1 MISKPLIAII
11 RHYQNGQL
19 FKMRLARTLEAL
31 IFNAPRRAEKGSEV
45 PTAEMSTT
53 EVSTPPATSGIT
65 SRVSQIGSTLQCP
78 GKVSNEAGAA
88 APMRSEIPPQYRST
102 ARNQSSEQKLSS
114 CDPSTEGSQ
123 QETFATIH
131 TVDPRRHPLRPR
143 PLNCLGD
150 KPLAQLQRCVHVD
163 HHAPPPAAVHVPN
176 KQPNGQTVPVHSD
189 STDEQRRT
197 SEHPTLVY
205 AGGALPKLPAMPA
218 VLRDESTVQERA
230 SGDPCH
236 PIIPTLRQLHSS
248 PPRLQA
254 TTPCQD
260 RL

>member
-1 MISKPLIAII
+1 
-11 RHYQNGQL
+11 
-19 FKMRLARTLEAL
+19 
-31 IFNAPRRAEKGSEV
+31 
-45 PTAEMSTT
+45 MSTT
-53 EVSTPPATSGIT
+53 EMSIAPATSGIT
-65 SRVSQIGSTLQCP
+65 PRVSQIGSTLQCP

-88 APMRSEIPPQYRST
+88 APMRSEIPLQYKVL
-102 ARNQSSEQKLSS
+102 RNQSSEQKLSS

-236 PIIPTLRQLHSS
+236 PIIPTLVGHDNSTAVRLGYRP
-248 PPRLQA
+248 PPRVRIGYRPPAQSA
-254 TTPCQD
+254 AARGRD
-260 RL
+260 RTKPASN

>member
-1 MISKPLIAII
+1 
-11 RHYQNGQL
+11 
-19 FKMRLARTLEAL
+19 
-31 IFNAPRRAEKGSEV
+31 
-45 PTAEMSTT
+45 
-53 EVSTPPATSGIT
+53 
-65 SRVSQIGSTLQCP
+65 
-78 GKVSNEAGAA
+78 
-88 APMRSEIPPQYRST
+88 MRSEIPLQYKVL
-102 ARNQSSEQKLSS
+102 RNQSSEQKLSS

-218 VLRDESTVQERA
+218 VLRDEATVQGRLLLA
-230 SGDPCH
+230 FAPTPRGYPSSSSPGSTAVPTPCDPC
-236 PIIPTLRQLHSS
+236 IAML
-248 PPRLQA
+248 A
-254 TTPCQD
+254 
-260 RL
+260 